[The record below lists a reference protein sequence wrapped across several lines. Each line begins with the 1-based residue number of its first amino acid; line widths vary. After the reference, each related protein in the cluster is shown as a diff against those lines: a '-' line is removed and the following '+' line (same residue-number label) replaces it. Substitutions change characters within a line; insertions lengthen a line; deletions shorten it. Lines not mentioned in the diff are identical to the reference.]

1 MRSHRCHFRLP
12 SRRLALAGAACLL
25 AVPPAFAQAFDAVR
39 LYGAA
44 SGEDAGRVGA
54 VLIAGPAYAGS
65 DERRTML
72 VPLLDYQWNNGWFAG
87 TANGIGINLSKRPD
101 LQYGL
106 RLTADFG
113 RKASRSNA
121 LRGMGNVDASAELGA
136 FFNQSL
142 AAGIFLTS
150 SLRYGAGD
158 GGLVVD
164 LGAGYATA
172 LAPSW
177 RLAVG
182 GAVSLA
188 NASYLQSFFGV
199 NSAQSANS
207 AYPEYRPGAGLRDA
221 RANVALTYLFN
232 RRTSLTTALAVSA
245 LQADA
250 RNSPLVRQATTA
262 SGVMVLSHAF

>member
-1 MRSHRCHFRLP
+1 MRTLFRHFRP
-12 SRRLALAGAACLL
+12 ALAAAACLL
-25 AVPPAFAQAFDAVR
+25 ALPAAFGQAFDAVR

-44 SGEDAGRVGA
+44 PGEDAGLVGA
-54 VLIAGPAYAGS
+54 VLIAGTAYAGS

-72 VPLLDYQWNNGWFAG
+72 VPLIDYQWNNGWFAG

-101 LQYGL
+101 LQYGV

-113 RKASRSNA
+113 RKASRSDA
-121 LRGMGNVDASAELGA
+121 LRGMGDVDASAELGA

-142 AAGIFLTS
+142 TPEVFLTS

-158 GGLVVD
+158 GGVVVD

-172 LAPSW
+172 LAPAW

-182 GAVSLA
+182 AAVSLA
-188 NASYLQSFFGV
+188 DATYLQSFFGV
-199 NSAQSANS
+199 SAAQSS
-207 AYPEYRPGAGLRDA
+207 TSGYTEYRPGAGLRDA
-221 RANVALTYLFN
+221 RANLALTYLFN
-232 RRTSLTTALAVSA
+232 RRTSLTTGLSVSA
-245 LQADA
+245 LQGDA
-250 RNSPLVRQATTA
+250 RDSPLVRQATTT

>member
-1 MRSHRCHFRLP
+1 MRSNFRHFRL
-12 SRRLALAGAACLL
+12 ALSAAACLL
-25 AVPPAFAQAFDAVR
+25 AMPAAFGQAFDAVR
-39 LYGAA
+39 LYGADT
-44 SGEDAGRVGA
+44 GEDAALVGA
-54 VLIAGPAYAGS
+54 VLIAGSAYAGS

-72 VPLLDYQWNNGWFAG
+72 VPLLDYQWKNGWFAG

-113 RKASRSNA
+113 RKASRSDA
-121 LRGMGNVDASAELGA
+121 LNGMGDVDAAPEVGL

-142 AAGIFLTS
+142 TREVFLTS

-158 GGLVVD
+158 GGVVLD

-188 NASYLQSFFGV
+188 DATYLQSFFGV
-199 NSAQSANS
+199 NSSQSAAS
-207 AYPEYRPGAGLRDA
+207 GYAEYRPSAGLRDG
-221 RANVALTYLFN
+221 RANLALTYLFN
-232 RRTSLTTALAVSA
+232 RQTSLTTGLTLSA
-245 LQADA
+245 LQGDA
-250 RNSPLVRQATTA
+250 RDSPLVRQATST

>member
-1 MRSHRCHFRLP
+1 MRTHLRHFRL
-12 SRRLALAGAACLL
+12 ALSAAACLL
-25 AVPPAFAQAFDAVR
+25 AAPVAFGQAFDAVR

-44 SGEDAGRVGA
+44 PGEDAGLVGA
-54 VLIAGPAYAGS
+54 VLIAGTEYAGS

-101 LQYGL
+101 LQYGV

-113 RKASRSNA
+113 RKASRSSA
-121 LRGMGNVDASAELGA
+121 LNGMGDVDAAAEVGA

-142 AAGIFLTS
+142 TREVFLTS

-158 GGLVVD
+158 GGVVID
-164 LGAGYATA
+164 LGAGYSTA
-172 LAPSW
+172 LAPAW

-188 NASYLQSFFGV
+188 NATYLRSYFGV
-199 NSAQSANS
+199 DTAQSAAS
-207 AYPEYRPGAGLRDA
+207 GYGEYQPDAGVRDA
-221 RANVALTYLFN
+221 RANVALTYSFN
-232 RRTSLTTALAVSA
+232 RRTSLTTGLSVSA
-245 LQADA
+245 LQGDA
-250 RNSPLVRQATTA
+250 RDSPLVRRATTTN
-262 SGVMVLSHAF
+262 GVMVLSYAF